1 MSRTT
6 NILVVATV
14 TAGSDELR
22 AALRRRAERSSI
34 AFTLIVPATGL
45 GRAGR
50 ESAAK
55 QLEAAL
61 DSLRAAGLE
70 IEGRVG
76 DSDPILAVYDVF
88 EPARFDEVI
97 VSTLPPGV
105 SKWLQ
110 CDLPHRVASVTGL
123 QVTHVVA
130 QEPKAPLAG
139 VSPPEH
145 PHRGVL
151 APLEVLTWGAKPP
164 PV

>member
-1 MSRTT
+1 MSRTR

-14 TAGSDELR
+14 TANSEELQ
-22 AALRRRAERSSI
+22 AALRARAERSPI

-50 ESAAK
+50 ESAAV
-55 QLEAAL
+55 QLAVAL
-61 DSLRAAGLE
+61 ESLRAAGLQVQ
-70 IEGRVG
+70 GRVG

-105 SKWLQ
+105 SRWLQ

-130 QEPKAPLAG
+130 QPAKAPLAAER
-139 VSPPEH
+139 PPEH

-164 PV
+164 RV